1 MNYFEKMKH
10 IEVIDYIR
18 YSLYV
23 INGLILFPWYSK
35 MGQLTKLYTSGISPN
50 PMLVTGLY
58 YTYMLFPF
66 VALLCIIYSL
76 SLVKR
81 MQKYRATVVSALPLL
96 YLLVMYMMVQQLMAG
111 AIAWG
116 TEAIKK
122 GVAKPGA
129 LFDLFS

>member
-1 MNYFEKMKH
+1 
-10 IEVIDYIR
+10 
-18 YSLYV
+18 
-23 INGLILFPWYSK
+23 
-35 MGQLTKLYTSGISPN
+35 
-50 PMLVTGLY
+50 
-58 YTYMLFPF
+58 
-66 VALLCIIYSL
+66 
-76 SLVKR
+76 